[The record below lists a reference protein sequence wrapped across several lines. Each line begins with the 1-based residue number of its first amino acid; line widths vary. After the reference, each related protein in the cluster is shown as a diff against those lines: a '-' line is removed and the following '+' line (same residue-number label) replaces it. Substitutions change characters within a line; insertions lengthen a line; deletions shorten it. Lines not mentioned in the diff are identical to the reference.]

1 MVSYTT
7 EHLEERSRRKW
18 NTLPNTFAM
27 EITINDSKDLR
38 KITSLVHDSW
48 FDIDQVLQDH
58 KNGIVKIYFQK
69 SSKLPA
75 DKKNRF
81 ASITIKNVQRLEV
94 KDTEKIG
101 YYDFNEIKYLEKER
115 CLVITTGVPIGI
127 KIFISFLEIVLENN
141 Q

>member
-1 MVSYTT
+1 
-7 EHLEERSRRKW
+7 
-18 NTLPNTFAM
+18 M